1 MNNKIFYKFKS
12 FTKSTL
18 RTVYLNK
25 YIRDIN
31 KINLIDSS
39 NSKKII
45 NCITSSLKNEINKE
59 EYEII
64 HKIEELR
71 IKLLSNHSEIEIEDF
86 GAGSPDSSRTELE
99 MKKGIYLKKKISD
112 ICLQASKPYFW
123 CLILFK
129 LIREFKSQNA
139 LELGTCLGVST
150 AYQASAQ
157 KINTNG
163 NITSIEGA
171 NSLAILSKNNL
182 EELNL
187 NNCQV
192 VNGRFIDKLDEI
204 LDVSNIID
212 YAFID
217 GHHDKNA
224 TISYFELLLP
234 YLAKHSILVFD
245 DINWSDGMKQAWQY
259 IINNQNIKIS
269 INLKQLGICILDDN
283 LTTKHDFIIPI
294 Y

>member
-1 MNNKIFYKFKS
+1 MNNKILYKLKS
-12 FTKSTL
+12 FIKRTL
-18 RTVYLNK
+18 RRVYLKK
-25 YIRDIN
+25 YIREIN
-31 KINLIDSS
+31 KIRLI
-39 NSKKII
+39 NSPNSIKII
-45 NCITSSLKNEINKE
+45 NCIISSLKNDINKE

-71 IKLLSNHSEIEIEDF
+71 IKLLSNHSEIQIEDF
-86 GAGSPDSSRTELE
+86 GAVSPDSSRTELE
-99 MKKGIYLKKKISD
+99 MENGVFLKKNISD

-129 LIREFKSQNA
+129 LIREFKSLNA

-157 KINTNG
+157 KINNNG
-163 NITSIEGA
+163 NITTIEGA
-171 NSLAILSKNNL
+171 KSLAILSKNNL
-182 EELNL
+182 KELNL
-187 NNCQV
+187 NNCHV
-192 VNGRFIDKLDEI
+192 INGRFIDKLDKI

-234 YLAKHSILVFD
+234 YLAKHAILVFD
-245 DINWSDGMKQAWQY
+245 DINWSDGMKQAWGN
-259 IINNQNIKIS
+259 IINNQKIKIS
-269 INLKQLGICILDDN
+269 INLKQLGICILDEN

-294 Y
+294 F